1 MAFVCILM
9 KTVTVATCMAF
20 VWFLRILHLIIIT
33 IQMNVVCR
41 LSHLIINYQ
50 HYRKQWNVASK
61 PTNVVYL
68 PRYLTKQSRNIIP
81 MNI

>member
-1 MAFVCILM
+1 
-9 KTVTVATCMAF
+9 MAF
-20 VWFLRILHLIIIT
+20 VWLLRIYIPHLIIIT

-50 HYRKQWNVASK
+50 HYRKQRNVASN

-68 PRYLTKQSRNIIP
+68 SRYVTKQPRNIMP